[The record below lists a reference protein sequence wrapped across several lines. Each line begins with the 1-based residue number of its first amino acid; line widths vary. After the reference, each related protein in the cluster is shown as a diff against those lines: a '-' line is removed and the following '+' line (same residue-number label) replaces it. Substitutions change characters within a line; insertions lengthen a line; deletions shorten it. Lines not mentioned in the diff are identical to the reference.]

1 MKGNIYTRQKCGICS
16 GSLTHDDGRNG
27 CFCKKHKNEKA
38 TGQFFVKFGKDINRR
53 FKDYEQAARYLTGLR
68 YETDRGTFDVR
79 DHQASN
85 PLGFSNLA
93 NQYLNFKKRQNLASF
108 HHIKRFMIQAS
119 RFFQDANVKHIKRK
133 DIRNFLDTL
142 DVSDKTKKNTASQLH
157 DFWYNFLYEEEEV
170 LTLAQLPKFPK
181 IDVQLGFRKL
191 VDIETREKII
201 DKLKEMTYAR
211 NPKIWFAVD
220 LLCTYNNLR
229 PGDLRR
235 LKEGDIDLEYGVVTF
250 WRPTKSKN
258 KKDPKVIRIRLLD
271 FRLGR
276 MSGRINPNPLFCC
289 PPIGQSAKK

>member
-1 MKGNIYTRQKCGICS
+1 S

-191 VDIETREKII
+191 VD
-201 DKLKEMTYAR
+201 
-211 NPKIWFAVD
+211 
-220 LLCTYNNLR
+220 
-229 PGDLRR
+229 
-235 LKEGDIDLEYGVVTF
+235 
-250 WRPTKSKN
+250 
-258 KKDPKVIRIRLLD
+258 
-271 FRLGR
+271 
-276 MSGRINPNPLFCC
+276 
-289 PPIGQSAKK
+289 